1 MVPLIRLGRWV
12 LFYSFVRTIPGDPSG
27 VNESVSGVSCSFQ
40 THKVIIDPRIYY
52 NKYFITV
59 ENSN

>member
-1 MVPLIRLGRWV
+1 MVPLIYPGQWAF
-12 LFYSFVRTIPGDPSG
+12 FYSLVRSGRIDPSG
-27 VNESVSGVSCSFQ
+27 VNGSVSGANCSFQ

-59 ENSN
+59 EN